1 MATQAVLAM
10 VTIIA
15 AIPRAARIP
24 RFRNLVMSSARLS
37 TADVPHSAVWLQ
49 DSHDYLQ
56 TSDPFP
62 ACKLPSRPTHSPTS
76 DYIALQV

>member
-1 MATQAVLAM
+1 
-10 VTIIA
+10 
-15 AIPRAARIP
+15 
-24 RFRNLVMSSARLS
+24 MSSARLS

-62 ACKLPSRPTHSPTS
+62 ACKLPSRPTRSPTS
-76 DYIALQV
+76 DYIALQA